1 MEADYIRIMAESLEK
16 KKDILD
22 RIIELN
28 RQQKFLL
35 QDPNL
40 SPEDFEQNMK
50 FKGELIEQLNFLD
63 DGFEELFG
71 RVRDALNTN
80 RQQYADEITQIQ
92 GLIRDIM
99 TRTTEIQAQ
108 EARNHESAVNKFSTV
123 RSQVRGVRNS
133 QKVVKQY
140 YDNMMSHR
148 SAEAQ
153 TIDNKK

>member
-63 DGFEELFG
+63 DGFEECL
-71 RVRDALNTN
+71 
-80 RQQYADEITQIQ
+80 
-92 GLIRDIM
+92 
-99 TRTTEIQAQ
+99 
-108 EARNHESAVNKFSTV
+108 
-123 RSQVRGVRNS
+123 GVCVMR
-133 QKVVKQY
+133 
-140 YDNMMSHR
+140 
-148 SAEAQ
+148 
-153 TIDNKK
+153 

>member
-80 RQQYADEITQIQ
+80 RQQPDALA
-92 GLIRDIM
+92 GF
-99 TRTTEIQAQ
+99 
-108 EARNHESAVNKFSTV
+108 ARS
-123 RSQVRGVRNS
+123 RGVDVE
-133 QKVVKQY
+133 K
-140 YDNMMSHR
+140 
-148 SAEAQ
+148 
-153 TIDNKK
+153 

>member
-92 GLIRDIM
+92 GDRK
-99 TRTTEIQAQ
+99 
-108 EARNHESAVNKFSTV
+108 S
-123 RSQVRGVRNS
+123 
-133 QKVVKQY
+133 VV
-140 YDNMMSHR
+140 
-148 SAEAQ
+148 
-153 TIDNKK
+153 

>member
-1 MEADYIRIMAESLEK
+1 MNNITVT
-16 KKDILD
+16 DI
-22 RIIELN
+22 
-28 RQQKFLL
+28 
-35 QDPNL
+35 
-40 SPEDFEQNMK
+40 K

-108 EARNHESAVNKFSTV
+108 EARNHESAVKKFSTV

-133 QKVVKQY
+133 KDRKSVV
-140 YDNMMSHR
+140 
-148 SAEAQ
+148 
-153 TIDNKK
+153 

>member
-80 RQQYADEITQIQ
+80 RQQYADEIT
-92 GLIRDIM
+92 
-99 TRTTEIQAQ
+99 
-108 EARNHESAVNKFSTV
+108 
-123 RSQVRGVRNS
+123 
-133 QKVVKQY
+133 
-140 YDNMMSHR
+140 
-148 SAEAQ
+148 
-153 TIDNKK
+153 

>member
-1 MEADYIRIMAESLEK
+1 MEADYIHILAESLEK
-16 KKDILD
+16 KKAVLD

-28 RQQKFLL
+28 HQQKFLL

-40 SPEDFEQNMK
+40 SPEDFEQNMQ
-50 FKGELIEQLNFLD
+50 FKSDLVEQLNFLD
-63 DGFEELFG
+63 DGFEELYG
-71 RVRDALNTN
+71 RVRDALNTD
-80 RQQYADEITQIQ
+80 REKYAEEISQMQ
-92 GLIRDIM
+92 DLIRDIM
-99 TRTTEIQAQ
+99 TRTTQIQAQ
-108 EARNHESAVNKFSTV
+108 EARNRESAVNKFSTV

-153 TIDNKK
+153 VIDNKK

>member
-1 MEADYIRIMAESLEK
+1 METDYIRIMAESLEK

-50 FKGELIEQLNFLD
+50 FKGELVEQLNFLD

-80 RQQYADEITQIQ
+80 REQYAEEIAQMQ
-92 GLIRDIM
+92 GLIRDI
-99 TRTTEIQAQ
+99 TARTTEIQAQ
-108 EARNHESAVNKFSTV
+108 EARNHENAVKKFSSV

-148 SAEAQ
+148 GAEAQ

>member
-1 MEADYIRIMAESLEK
+1 MEADYLRIMAESLEK

-40 SPEDFEQNMK
+40 SPEDFEQNMQ
-50 FKGELIEQLNFLD
+50 FKSNLVEQLNLLD
-63 DGFEELFG
+63 DGFGELFG
-71 RVRDALNTN
+71 HVRDALNSN
-80 RQQYADEITQIQ
+80 REQYADEIVRMQE
-92 GLIRDIM
+92 LIREIT
-99 TRTTEIQAQ
+99 TRTTEIQTQ
-108 EARNHESAVNKFSTV
+108 EARNHESAVKKFSTV

-148 SAEAQ
+148 SVEAQ
-153 TIDNKK
+153 MIDNKK

>member
-1 MEADYIRIMAESLEK
+1 
-16 KKDILD
+16 
-22 RIIELN
+22 
-28 RQQKFLL
+28 
-35 QDPNL
+35 
-40 SPEDFEQNMK
+40 
-50 FKGELIEQLNFLD
+50 
-63 DGFEELFG
+63 
-71 RVRDALNTN
+71 
-80 RQQYADEITQIQ
+80 
-92 GLIRDIM
+92 M

-108 EARNHESAVNKFSTV
+108 EARNHESAVKKFSTV